1 MIIAKEFFGNR
12 DGNPFIPIRTSRMQD
27 ILPPGDSVK
36 DSCELKVATEFDVDP
51 AVEALGDHMNDRQR
65 AAFRDKLQ
73 RYVRKPDREL
83 IVAVRG
89 GQTLGLVCVIKQAQ
103 FPPRF
108 PEQKASLLRKCACGT
123 QLLVHPFFRKQG
135 IGGSLLI
142 RAEGWAH
149 EQGLT
154 GFWIV
159 THRKADWYRT
169 HFGYQEIHRIDDKGV
184 EKILLVK
191 TFE

>member
-1 MIIAKEFFGNR
+1 MKHH
-12 DGNPFIPIRTSRMQD
+12 SQD
-27 ILPPGDSVK
+27 NGHNVALVGESFDWK
-36 DSCELKVATEFDVDP
+36 LKVATEADVDP
-51 AVEALGDHMNDRQR
+51 AVEALSDQMNDRQR

-73 RYVRKPDREL
+73 RYVRKPGREL

-89 GQTLGLVCVIKQAQ
+89 GQTLGLVCVIEQAQ

-108 PEQKASLLRKCACGT
+108 PEQKASLLRNFACGT
-123 QLLVHPFFRKQG
+123 QVLVHPSFRKQG
-135 IGGSLLI
+135 VGGSLLA
-142 RAEGWAH
+142 RAEHWAH

-159 THRKADWYRT
+159 TRRKADWYKT

-184 EKILLVK
+184 EKILMAK
-191 TFE
+191 SFG

>member
-1 MIIAKEFFGNR
+1 MVENYGVEAA
-12 DGNPFIPIRTSRMQD
+12 PFSWY
-27 ILPPGDSVK
+27 
-36 DSCELKVATEFDVDP
+36 LKVAAEADVQP
-51 AVEALGDHMNDRQR
+51 TLEQLTDHMNDQQR

-83 IVAVRG
+83 IVAVHG
-89 GQTLGLVCVIKQAQ
+89 GQTLGLVCVIEQAQ

-108 PEQKASLLRKCACGT
+108 PEQKASHLRNFACGT
-123 QLLVHPFFRKQG
+123 QLLVHPSFRKQG
-135 IGGSLLI
+135 VGGSLLT

-149 EQGLT
+149 EHGLS

-159 THRKADWYRT
+159 THRQANWYKT

-184 EKILLVK
+184 EKILLAK
-191 TFE
+191 SFG